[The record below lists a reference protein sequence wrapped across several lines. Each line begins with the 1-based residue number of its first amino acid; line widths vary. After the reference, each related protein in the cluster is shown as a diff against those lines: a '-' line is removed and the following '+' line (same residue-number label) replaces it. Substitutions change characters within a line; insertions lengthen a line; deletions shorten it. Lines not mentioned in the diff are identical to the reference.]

1 MINSRRKFLEEMESN
16 QGNEEFL
23 ENDREPKIEAHIPM
37 MSRAYYMA
45 IVVEKP
51 SIDNGFSFEEE
62 FIELIFINPEMVL
75 YLIVN
80 EVSVHVMS
88 M

>member
-1 MINSRRKFLEEMESN
+1 
-16 QGNEEFL
+16 
-23 ENDREPKIEAHIPM
+23 
-37 MSRAYYMA
+37 MA
-45 IVVEKP
+45 IVVETP
-51 SIDNGFSFEEE
+51 RIDNGFSFEEE

-80 EVSVHVMS
+80 EVSVHVIS